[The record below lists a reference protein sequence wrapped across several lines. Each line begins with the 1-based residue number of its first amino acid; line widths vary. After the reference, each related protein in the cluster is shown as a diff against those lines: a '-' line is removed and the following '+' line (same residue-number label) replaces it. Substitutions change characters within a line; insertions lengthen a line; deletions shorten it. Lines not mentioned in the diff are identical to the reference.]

1 MVTKF
6 VTLGVARAATEERFG
21 MTGEPMSREGDKPN
35 NVLLTGGSEDVTGKV
50 EPGTL
55 EGSGDAAEETGTLE
69 ETTGVADWTVAEG
82 REVYYLIEIKETN
95 GEDPSE
101 LLSKKSANQIFDKV
115 FEDLDKLSTR
125 WCTIFKVNVRLRESN
140 PDAYTPTMVSIGPY
154 HRGNDQFRPM
164 EKYKLFCL
172 RRFLQ
177 RKKGLDV
184 ESCINELEKLKK
196 EALECYEDIEY
207 LDIDSHPEGD
217 DKLISTVGCI
227 CNQILRDLLLL
238 ENQLSFFVLNKLH
251 DMTKQVTES
260 PFIYMVER
268 TFLLAKL
275 PKMNPTS
282 SFQETGVK
290 AYMGSTWPGIRS
302 NATELSEAGVRF
314 ASVGNI
320 FRSLDQDND
329 LGDTSLFDIKF
340 KNGLMTIPC
349 FQIVDDTEVLLRNLI
364 AYENLSSGVHPK
376 YLSDFAVFM
385 DYFIDSE
392 KDVSLLRMNGIIVKK
407 IGDDKEVASF
417 FNKISKGITV
427 YSNF

>member
-1 MVTKF
+1 MLLLDGCF
-6 VTLGVARAATEERFG
+6 VVEFIRERSG
-21 MTGEPMSREGDKPN
+21 M
-35 NVLLTGGSEDVTGKV
+35 
-50 EPGTL
+50 
-55 EGSGDAAEETGTLE
+55 
-69 ETTGVADWTVAEG
+69 
-82 REVYYLIEIKETN
+82 
-95 GEDPSE
+95 
-101 LLSKKSANQIFDKV
+101 
-115 FEDLDKLSTR
+115 
-125 WCTIFKVNVRLRESN
+125 C
-140 PDAYTPTMVSIGPY
+140 
-154 HRGNDQFRPM
+154 
-164 EKYKLFCL
+164 
-172 RRFLQ
+172 
-177 RKKGLDV
+177 
-184 ESCINELEKLKK
+184 
-196 EALECYEDIEY
+196 
-207 LDIDSHPEGD
+207 PEGD

-238 ENQLSFFVLNKLH
+238 ENQLPFFVFNKLH

-282 SFQETGVK
+282 SFQETGGNEKNIYHLLHVAHMSCHPSK
-290 AYMGSTWPGIRS
+290 MKTIISNPSMEEDKNSSKSLHGIHMAWHKVMP

-320 FRSLDQDND
+320 FRSLDKDND
-329 LGDTSLFDIKF
+329 LGDTSLFDITF

-364 AYENLSSGVHPK
+364 AYEQLSSGVHPK

-392 KDVSLLRMNGIIVKK
+392 KDVSLLRMNGIIVNK